1 MVLSSQNTPRVQRLS
16 IKESLSMKVVDNLDN
31 YLGFPLPE
39 KVCHPKGMGGFGFRN
54 LHMFNLAL
62 LGRQPKIVDKPSFTW
77 SSINEAAK
85 VLKDGFGWQG
95 LNGNRKNLAMLSS
108 PERRLTDLLN
118 DENKRWNKDRVHAIY
133 GNFLGDR
140 ICNLPVGDKDQTDRV
155 VWFHNPHGFYY
166 SKSAYS
172 WLILKQVG
180 FGPHRFLW
188 KAFWKLKTLPKIRVF
203 IWQVGH
209 EILPTNAKIASI

>member
-1 MVLSSQNTPRVQRLS
+1 SSHPGDECNLSVDEIRSQLLFDAFEECGGRAKRVKGIGLCFHRKKFATP
-16 IKESLSMKVVDNLDN
+16 K
-31 YLGFPLPE
+31 
-39 KVCHPKGMGGFGFRN
+39 
-54 LHMFNLAL
+54 
-62 LGRQPKIVDKPSFTW
+62 PKIVDKPSFTW

-85 VLKDGFGWQG
+85 VLKDGFGWQ
-95 LNGNRKNLAMLSS
+95 
-108 PERRLTDLLN
+108 N

-140 ICNLPVGDKDQTDRV
+140 ICNLLIGDKDQRDRV
-155 VWFHNPHGFYY
+155 VWFHNHYGFYY

-209 EILPTNAKIASI
+209 EILLTNAKIASI